1 MKWMSGLEPLVE
13 TAKGLEGQAKLVSR
27 WLKSVLVWSD
37 LLVAVPLKICCTA

>member
-27 WLKSVLVWSD
+27 WLKSVLVWSG
-37 LLVAVPLKICCTA
+37 LLVVVPLRICCKA